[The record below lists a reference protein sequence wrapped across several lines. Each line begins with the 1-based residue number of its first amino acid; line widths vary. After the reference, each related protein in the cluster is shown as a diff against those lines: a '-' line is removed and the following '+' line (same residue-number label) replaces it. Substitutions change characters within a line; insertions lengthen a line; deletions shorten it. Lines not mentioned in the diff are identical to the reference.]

1 MPRINAD
8 SAVLAAL
15 YEDGDDTSVVL
26 TRRSAK
32 LRSHR
37 GEVSFPGGRQDPGET
52 LWATALREAHEEIAL
67 DPRQVSIIGKLA
79 HLHTVTSRALI
90 HPYVGVIPAGLEFVP
105 NPDEVDRV
113 FSVSLRE
120 LIRPE
125 VFREELWPSPDG
137 RTQRP
142 IWFFE
147 LEGDTVWGATAAM
160 LRDLLIE
167 ATVGTT

>member
-1 MPRINAD
+1 
-8 SAVLAAL
+8 
-15 YEDGDDTSVVL
+15 VL

-52 LWATALREAHEEIAL
+52 LRATALREAHEEIAL
-67 DPRQVSIIGKLA
+67 DPTQVSIIGKLA

-105 NPDEVDRV
+105 NPDEVERV
-113 FSVSLRE
+113 FSVSLSE
-120 LIRPE
+120 LIHPE